1 MRVAAA
7 PVAPCKPHQST
18 PCTKARLRILPDVS
32 GCCIYILAHC
42 SVSGQANTMPGPR
55 RIVFNIS
62 QSFQVQEVLGE
73 GAYGI
78 VCSAIHKPTGIKVA
92 IKKIQPFDKPL
103 FSLRTLREI
112 KLLHHFRGHE
122 NIVRLYDVQKPQS
135 METFNEVYLIQEYM
149 PGDLHKII
157 NTQVLADDHI
167 QYFVYQILRAL
178 KLIHSAN
185 VIHRDLKPSN
195 ILVNSNCDLKICDFG
210 LARLNVAPR
219 EENKILA
226 LTEYVATRWYRA
238 PEIMLTLSHYSTAI
252 DMWSVGCVLAEL
264 FICTPLFPGKDYRH
278 QLLLIFEFLGTP
290 VGDDFKCIKSS
301 RARAYIE
308 TLDFFDRVDID
319 RFFNNHA
326 NRKARY
332 NGASIN
338 PLGLDLMKKMLTFDP
353 SKRITVEE
361 ALRHPYVSLYHDPND
376 EPETVPIRYED
387 FEFDREKEFLNPF
400 ELKRQLYNQVAEIRG

>member
-1 MRVAAA
+1 
-7 PVAPCKPHQST
+7 
-18 PCTKARLRILPDVS
+18 
-32 GCCIYILAHC
+32 
-42 SVSGQANTMPGPR
+42 MPGPR

-92 IKKIQPFDKPL
+92 IKKIEPFDKPL

-122 NIVRLYDVQKPQS
+122 NIIRLYDVQKPQS
-135 METFNEVYLIQEYM
+135 MDTFNEVYIIQEFM
-149 PGDLHKII
+149 PSDLHKII

-195 ILVNSNCDLKICDFG
+195 ILINANCDLKICDFG
-210 LARLNVAPR
+210 LARLNVGPR
-219 EENKILA
+219 DLSKILA

-252 DMWSVGCVLAEL
+252 DMWSVGCILAEL
-264 FICTPLFPGKDYRH
+264 FISTPLFPGKDYRH

-290 VGDDFKCIKSS
+290 VGDDLKCIKSS

-308 TLDFFDRVDID
+308 TLDYFDKVDID
-319 RFFNNHA
+319 GFFNNHI
-326 NRKARY
+326 NRKVRY
-332 NGASIN
+332 NGRSIN

-353 SKRITVEE
+353 TKRITVAE
-361 ALRHPYVSLYHDPND
+361 ALRHPYVSLYHDPTD
-376 EPETVPIRYED
+376 EPETVPICYED
-387 FEFDREKEFLNPF
+387 FAFDREKEFLNPF
-400 ELKRQLYNQVAEIRG
+400 ELKRQLYNQVAVIKG